1 MLIRMQ
7 IYKEPCMTIAS
18 DVHGNAMNSL
28 APVKLLFTCL
38 LQFPILANFGMT
50 CQQNIHMILFFQNL
64 RWVFVEFAGSLKWSF
79 EYLFIPDLWD
89 LPWLRLWS
97 GCRKITAPTGV
108 CPPVRFQRYC
118 FHIYWAHISGFF
130 FFEII
135 YLVFKS
141 YLKNKLMNG
150 KV

>member
-18 DVHGNAMNSL
+18 DVHGNVMSSL
-28 APVKLLFTCL
+28 APVKLLFSL
-38 LQFPILANFGMT
+38 LQFPILANSGMT

-79 EYLFIPDLWD
+79 EYLFLPGLWD

-108 CPPVRFQRYC
+108 SPCKVSALLFSYLLSTRF
-118 FHIYWAHISGFF
+118 WF
-130 FFEII
+130 FFEIV